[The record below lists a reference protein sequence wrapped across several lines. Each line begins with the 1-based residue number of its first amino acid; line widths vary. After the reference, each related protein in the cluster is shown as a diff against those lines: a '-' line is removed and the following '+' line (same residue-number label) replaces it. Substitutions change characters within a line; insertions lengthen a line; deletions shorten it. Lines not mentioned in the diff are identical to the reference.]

1 MGENDLHRDHRS
13 IIASHPT
20 ETAGQATGNERIGA
34 GRAVPNAKLSDREG
48 STAAVWRGSGEGQ
61 VLALNGSDRRQ
72 QTDLLLR
79 KSCRHLVTP
88 SVPRLSQG
96 DVAGTPRTRSAS
108 PAEILTPKSTRDRR
122 VMRQMLAVDKGR
134 KIFRSVKRFT
144 LPSFGGEFQFTTA
157 ASRRGRTQIGRRQ
170 RGRCELAPQPPQAT
184 VPVGVS
190 RQHDHAEVLRDR
202 QRFEGP
208 RDERS
213 SISASCSLRS
223 QHSATILA
231 IHDRTS
237 AADRDVL
244 RTRWLDHARGH
255 PRPQRLAPRN
265 RLLPSA
271 RWAIR
276 RHCSRESWPK
286 DMADSAHPCDNQF

>member
-1 MGENDLHRDHRS
+1 
-13 IIASHPT
+13 
-20 ETAGQATGNERIGA
+20 
-34 GRAVPNAKLSDREG
+34 
-48 STAAVWRGSGEGQ
+48 
-61 VLALNGSDRRQ
+61 
-72 QTDLLLR
+72 
-79 KSCRHLVTP
+79 
-88 SVPRLSQG
+88 
-96 DVAGTPRTRSAS
+96 
-108 PAEILTPKSTRDRR
+108 
-122 VMRQMLAVDKGR
+122 MLAVDKGR

-276 RHCSRESWPK
+276 RHCSRDSWRPK
-286 DMADSAHPCDNQF
+286 DMGTARISATTSFELAVSGWCRSRGSDPATDEVRTLAIYPLSCRRGD

>member
-231 IHDRTS
+231 IHDRTP

-244 RTRWLDHARGH
+244 PNSLAR
-255 PRPQRLAPRN
+255 
-265 RLLPSA
+265 
-271 RWAIR
+271 
-276 RHCSRESWPK
+276 SRSRASSTPK
-286 DMADSAHPCDNQF
+286 TCTA